1 MSGANSFIIGYH
13 EAFVEGKRLNI
24 VLDYADGGD
33 LSNYIANTKRSRG
46 TISEQTVLKWFVQ
59 LCSALKYIHGRKIL
73 HRDLK
78 TQNIFLATVSNEK
91 DFSIKLG
98 DFGIAKILQS
108 TSECANTI
116 IGTPYY
122 LSPELCEDR
131 PYNEKSDV
139 WALGCV
145 LYEMCT
151 LNHAFDGK
159 SMCALVFKNFERKI
173 STNTDWWSIW
183 VFLECASLID
193 QMLQYDANKRPS
205 VAKMLE
211 SRFLQ
216 SYINNYE
223 KTERLNVHTFIRSTS
238 DRNMNGMRTRER
250 QLQKESREKAIKA
263 LSPDINAIRRHQ
275 RKLSAEFE
283 ASRKIRNGEKY
294 TNYKKNLGDYHFR
307 KQAG

>member
-1 MSGANSFIIGYH
+1 MDQFKIIRRIGSGSFGVALLVQKNGLENNKQFVIKQINLSGMTQKEIQEARHEVAVLQTLSGGNSFIIGYY

-33 LSNYIANTKRSRG
+33 LSDYIANTKRNRR
-46 TISEQTVLKWFVQ
+46 TISERVVLKWFVQ

-91 DFSIKLG
+91 DFSVKLG

-159 SMCALVFKNFERKI
+159 SMCALVLKI
-173 STNTDWWSIW
+173 LKGKYPPIQIGGRSG
-183 VFLECASLID
+183 
-193 QMLQYDANKRPS
+193 YS
-205 VAKMLE
+205 V
-211 SRFLQ
+211 
-216 SYINNYE
+216 
-223 KTERLNVHTFIRSTS
+223 
-238 DRNMNGMRTRER
+238 
-250 QLQKESREKAIKA
+250 
-263 LSPDINAIRRHQ
+263 
-275 RKLSAEFE
+275 
-283 ASRKIRNGEKY
+283 
-294 TNYKKNLGDYHFR
+294 
-307 KQAG
+307 

>member
-1 MSGANSFIIGYH
+1 M
-13 EAFVEGKRLNI
+13 EGKRLNI
-24 VLDYADGGD
+24 VLDYADGQTCQTT
-33 LSNYIANTKRSRG
+33 LQIPKEIAVQYLN
-46 TISEQTVLKWFVQ
+46 VLCKVVCTAMF
-59 LCSALKYIHGRKIL
+59 ALKYIHGRKIL
-73 HRDLK
+73 HEDLK
-78 TQNIFLATVSNEK
+78 IQNILATVSNERFRRK
-91 DFSIKLG
+91 TWRLRNGQNITIGLW
-98 DFGIAKILQS
+98 
-108 TSECANTI
+108 CANTI

-159 SMCALVFKNFERKI
+159 SMCALVLKI
-173 STNTDWWSIW
+173 LKGKYPPIPIGGRSGYS
-183 VFLECASLID
+183 VECASLVD

-211 SRFLQ
+211 SDFLQ
-216 SYINNYE
+216 SYIHDYE
-223 KTERLNVHTFIRSTS
+223 KTERLNVHTFIRSAS

-263 LSPDINAIRRHQ
+263 LSPDINAIRKHQ
-275 RKLSAEFE
+275 RQLSAEFQE
-283 ASRKIRNGEKY
+283 SRKIRNGEKY
-294 TNYKKNLGDYHFR
+294 TNYKKMWEIIISES
-307 KQAG
+307 KAG

>member
-1 MSGANSFIIGYH
+1 M
-13 EAFVEGKRLNI
+13 EGKRLNI

-33 LSNYIANTKRSRG
+33 LSDYIAKTKRNRRK
-46 TISEQTVLKWFVQ
+46 ISEHVVLKWFVQ

-91 DFSIKLG
+91 DFSVKLG

-159 SMCALVFKNFERKI
+159 ALCSCLKDIERKI
-173 STNTDWWSIW
+173 PANTDWWPIW
-183 VFLECASLID
+183 VFRRVCFFGRS
-193 QMLQYDANKRPS
+193 
-205 VAKMLE
+205 
-211 SRFLQ
+211 
-216 SYINNYE
+216 
-223 KTERLNVHTFIRSTS
+223 NVTI
-238 DRNMNGMRTRER
+238 
-250 QLQKESREKAIKA
+250 
-263 LSPDINAIRRHQ
+263 
-275 RKLSAEFE
+275 
-283 ASRKIRNGEKY
+283 
-294 TNYKKNLGDYHFR
+294 
-307 KQAG
+307 